1 MLNKRIRY
9 EKITDTLQTT
19 TYNYVCNK
27 MVCKCFYDS
36 EKNMWYILNL
46 VTEKTV
52 LYGYTNS
59 EDTAKKMIKKA
70 LKSLGANFLDEV
82 RSTKNNPSPMLTAE
96 VIDEIV
102 REKEGK

>member
-9 EKITDTLQTT
+9 EKISDHLQTT

-27 MVCKCFYDS
+27 MVCKGYFDS
-36 EKNMWYILNL
+36 NEGMWYIINL
-46 VTEKTV
+46 VNNKKI
-52 LYGYTNS
+52 LFGYTKI
-59 EDTAKKMIKKA
+59 EDNAKQMIKKS